1 MLTKSHILS
10 QWLVIQ
16 QNRWNT
22 VVRATFKYDEPMLK
36 MSHSLPCIV
45 CILFPCVFAADR
57 GSECGA
63 SWSSGQLVWS
73 RHQERSARLEDCWS
87 RRDSWHRTQLCG
99 EWIRCSAP
107 HCLFSLVCLKTGFL
121 QVRENWK
128 RSGNLIDHGTH
139 THTHRL
145 MALCQT
151 FFINFFHVLWSIASS
166 LLIREKSGIAHCFLD
181 MWQQL
186 NEYLIFCQTLNSMWN
201 VHGKKIKSVGTKS
214 FEMIKSACRGKL
226 CWCCKLLC
234 AFSTEMCS
242 GSGIDQGML
251 YDWLKLLCWDV
262 HMHANHIICFHLA
275 IQPFH
280 VPLV

>member
-1 MLTKSHILS
+1 MM
-10 QWLVIQ
+10 
-16 QNRWNT
+16 NRCWKCRT
-22 VVRATFKYDEPMLK
+22 RAFECRTHYRASSVYCFRVCLQ
-36 MSHSLPCIV
+36 LIV
-45 CILFPCVFAADR
+45 AVNAEQVGRLDNLYDR
-57 GSECGA
+57 GIKNEVPDLKIVGPDEIRDIEPNCVVSESVA
-63 SWSSGQLVWS
+63 LLLTVSWAWSVWKQGSYRSG
-73 RHQERSARLEDCWS
+73 
-87 RRDSWHRTQLCG
+87 
-99 EWIRCSAP
+99 
-107 HCLFSLVCLKTGFL
+107 KTGKGRGIWL
-121 QVRENWK
+121 IRE
-128 RSGNLIDHGTH
+128 H
-139 THTHRL
+139 THTQPFNGPL
-145 MALCQT
+145 SDIFYQLLPCTVMY
-151 FFINFFHVLWSIASS
+151 SI
-166 LLIREKSGIAHCFLD
+166 LLIDQGKSGTAHCFLD

>member
-1 MLTKSHILS
+1 MM
-10 QWLVIQ
+10 
-16 QNRWNT
+16 NRCWKCRT
-22 VVRATFKYDEPMLK
+22 RAFECRTHYLASSVYCFRVCLQ
-36 MSHSLPCIV
+36 LIV
-45 CILFPCVFAADR
+45 AVNAEQVGRLDNLYDR
-57 GSECGA
+57 GIKNEVPDLKIVGPDEIRDIEPNCVVSESVA
-63 SWSSGQLVWS
+63 LLLTVSWAWSVWNRVPTGQGK
-73 RHQERSARLEDCWS
+73 LEKV
-87 RRDSWHRTQLCG
+87 G
-99 EWIRCSAP
+99 EFDW
-107 HCLFSLVCLKTGFL
+107 
-121 QVRENWK
+121 
-128 RSGNLIDHGTH
+128 SGNTH
-139 THTHRL
+139 THNRL

-214 FEMIKSACRGKL
+214 CEMIKSACRGKL

>member
-1 MLTKSHILS
+1 MKHGCSCHIQIWWTDVENVALGHLNVALT
-10 QWLVIQ
+10 
-16 QNRWNT
+16 T
-22 VVRATFKYDEPMLK
+22 VHRLYT
-36 MSHSLPCIV
+36 V
-45 CILFPCVFAADR
+45 CVCV
-57 GSECGA
+57 C
-63 SWSSGQLVWS
+63 SWSWQWMRSKLVVWTTCMIAASRTKCQTWRLLVQTRFVTSNPTVWWVNPLLCSSLSLELGLSENRVPTGQ
-73 RHQERSARLEDCWS
+73 EKLEKV
-87 RRDSWHRTQLCG
+87 G
-99 EWIRCSAP
+99 EFDW
-107 HCLFSLVCLKTGFL
+107 
-121 QVRENWK
+121 
-128 RSGNLIDHGTH
+128 SGNTH
-139 THTHRL
+139 THNRL

-151 FFINFFHVLWSIASS
+151 FFYQLLPCTVIYSI
-166 LLIREKSGIAHCFLD
+166 LLIDQGKSGIAHCFLD

-251 YDWLKLLCWDV
+251 YDWLKLLCWHV
-262 HMHANHIICFHLA
+262 HMHANRIICFHLA